1 MIRRYL
7 FIPVFLLSLALSGCG
22 IYSFTG
28 STLPGHLK
36 TVELPVFA
44 NSTLEPGVADEI
56 TSVLNQEILKSQ
68 LRPAN
73 SDGDATISGTVVRYS
88 HDPHTFGSDREDQVN
103 VEQYIVKISAQV
115 EFLDNTNGKVIYEG
129 RVSGEGTYDFQTET
143 EEVGRKEAIEELV
156 RKIIQNSVQSW

>member
-7 FIPVFLLSLALSGCG
+7 FIPVFVLLMISGCG

-36 TVELPVFA
+36 TVELPSF
-44 NSTLEPGVADEI
+44 NNTTLEPGVADEI

-73 SDGDATISGTVVRYS
+73 SDGDATISGTVVIYS
-88 HDPHTFGSDREDQVN
+88 NEPHTFGSDREDAVN
-103 VEQYIVKISAQV
+103 VEQYMVRITAEV
-115 EFLDNTNGKVIYEG
+115 EFLDNTNGEIIYEG

-143 EEVGRKEAIEELV
+143 EEVGREEAIEKLV
-156 RKIIQNSVQSW
+156 QQIIQNSVQNW